1 MQVSDMTKEQIRLY
15 LKGGSLPQQM
25 LKVDAS
31 GFVLAETV
39 TITASPYDKL
49 VMPRLSKSQRRRLKK
64 LNQRLK
70 GI

>member
-1 MQVSDMTKEQIRLY
+1 MQVSDMTTEQIRSY

-25 LKVDAS
+25 LKVDSS
-31 GFVLAETV
+31 GFVLAEKV
-39 TITASPYDKL
+39 TITASPHDRL